1 MFTFDDEEE
10 GYTQFYDCDELET
23 VDLVGG
29 IHKTISYLSLQSWR
43 NEINQEINNINQI
56 LPTTPAD
63 DKTEVIQEWV
73 QLVLRRIR
81 YYKAEHHNL
90 LKVAVTILELA
101 LWKANLERERM
112 E

>member
-10 GYTQFYDCDELET
+10 GYTQFYDCDELAT